1 MKKIKMLVAVV
12 LAVLMLTSIAVVT
25 TNAAVTAQEKTGASG
40 ITVHFYR
47 QFTIGTVCRRI
58 SKQVTPVLL

>member
-40 ITVHFYR
+40 ITVHFYSDK
-47 QFTIGTVCRRI
+47 GVPTVYYWNSLPQNI
-58 SKQVTPVLL
+58 